1 MTIIEN
7 DMSNVIQL
15 LNDKVEEYKNIF
27 GRNSL
32 DYVIICDPR
41 LMDVDNFNSGI
52 KKLEEAI
59 KNNKPIEPIPKE
71 IWENLIF
78 YKIVSVFFIERF
90 I

>member
-52 KKLEEAI
+52 KKA
-59 KNNKPIEPIPKE
+59 
-71 IWENLIF
+71 
-78 YKIVSVFFIERF
+78 
-90 I
+90 

>member
-15 LNDKVEEYKNIF
+15 LNDKVEEYKNMF
-27 GRNSL
+27 GKNSL
-32 DYVIICDPR
+32 DYVIICDQR
-41 LMDVDNFNSGI
+41 LLDIDNFNSGI
-52 KKLEEAI
+52 KKLEEEI

-78 YKIVSVFFIERF
+78 
-90 I
+90 

>member
-7 DMSNVIQL
+7 DLSNVIQL

-78 YKIVSVFFIERF
+78 
-90 I
+90 